1 MMSDWFEAGA
11 AVETGH
17 GDRFPP
23 LGDGEAQRW
32 WLGGEA
38 LRGRDNLLCQLC
50 SRSTRDCWELDP
62 LHSRGSSPQVAE
74 AVIEECMVKCSLPND
89 LPLIAS
95 DKLAARALR
104 PGMG

>member
-11 AVETGH
+11 AVATGH

-50 SRSTRDCWELDP
+50 S
-62 LHSRGSSPQVAE
+62 HGS
-74 AVIEECMVKCSLPND
+74 
-89 LPLIAS
+89 
-95 DKLAARALR
+95 
-104 PGMG
+104 G